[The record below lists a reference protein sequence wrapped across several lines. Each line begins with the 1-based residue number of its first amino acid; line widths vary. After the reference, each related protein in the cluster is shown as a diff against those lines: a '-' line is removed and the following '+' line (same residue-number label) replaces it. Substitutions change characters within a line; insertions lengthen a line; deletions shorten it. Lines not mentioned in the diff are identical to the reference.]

1 MNNTKLNFILRKRVE
16 LDRNFNAVEEEAFEL
31 RALIKSQDI
40 YITDVN
46 RGDNIEEMLDFDNLY
61 DLLSMQLDEHEYNLI
76 SSYLSKGN
84 SYYFYDKEFIC
95 K

>member
-1 MNNTKLNFILRKRVE
+1 MNNTKLKFILRKRVE
-16 LDRNFNAVEEEAFEL
+16 LDKNFNAIEEKAFEL
-31 RALIKSQDI
+31 RALFETKDI
-40 YITDVN
+40 YIINVN
-46 RGDNIEEMLDFDNLY
+46 KEDNIEEMLDSDNLY
-61 DLLSMQLDEHEYNLI
+61 DLLSMQLDEHEYHEI